1 MKLSFLSALY
11 CRYPLEK
18 VFQSAAELGFDGV
31 EVWGARPHAY
41 AYDVD
46 QQKAEEILKLKS
58 EYNLEIPL
66 YCAELLAYPYNIS
79 TTDSAERRDT
89 IDYLKKGIDAAAA
102 IGAPRIQM
110 ACGHA
115 GYGTN
120 KKDNMKN
127 ICSVISVLAE
137 HAEKKNIDII
147 IEPLTVMES
156 NTIVFLDDVLE
167 LFDRVKSPRLKSM
180 LDTVM
185 PMTNWETY
193 SEYFEKLGE
202 KLDYVHIEDSNG
214 SDQYHQSMGTGI
226 LDFEE
231 IARILKK
238 YEYDGWIS
246 IELISSYIREPEMF
260 LGKEMKSLKKIFK
273 Q

>member
-1 MKLSFLSALY
+1 MKFSFLSALY

-18 VFQSAAELGFDGV
+18 VFESASELGFDGV
-31 EVWGARPHAY
+31 EIWGARPHAY
-41 AYDVD
+41 AYDMD
-46 QQKAEEILKLKS
+46 QRKVEEILSLK
-58 EYNLEIPL
+58 EKFNIEIPL
-66 YCAELLAYPYNIS
+66 FCAELLAYPYNIS
-79 TTDSAERRDT
+79 STDEKERRDT
-89 IDYLKKGIDAAAA
+89 IDYLKHGIDAAAA

-115 GYGTN
+115 GYGTSR
-120 KKDNMKN
+120 KENMN
-127 ICSVISVLAE
+127 NVCAVISALAE
-137 HAEKKNIDII
+137 HAEKKEVDII

-167 LFDRVKSPRLKSM
+167 LFDRVGSPRVKSM

-193 SEYFEKLGE
+193 SEYFEKLGD
-202 KLDYVHIEDSNG
+202 KLDYVHLEDSNG
-214 SDQYHQSMGTGI
+214 SNQYHQPMGTGI

-238 YEYDGWIS
+238 YKYDGWIS
-246 IELISSYIREPEMF
+246 LELISSYIREPEMF
-260 LGKEMKSLKKIFK
+260 LGKEIRSLKKYFGD
-273 Q
+273 